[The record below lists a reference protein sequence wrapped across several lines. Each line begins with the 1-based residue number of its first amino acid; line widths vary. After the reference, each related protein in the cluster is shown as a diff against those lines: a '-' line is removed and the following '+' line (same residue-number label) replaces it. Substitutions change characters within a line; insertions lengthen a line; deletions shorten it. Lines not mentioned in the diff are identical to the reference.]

1 MSSKSSSNK
10 PSQPFEAKNF
20 LEHCSERPG
29 VYQMYAEDQSHLYIG
44 KAKNLKKRLAS
55 YFRTDLEHPKTRLLV
70 SKIAKIDVTVTN
82 TETEA
87 LILERNLINSNRP
100 PYNVI
105 FRDDK
110 SYPYIRLSKH
120 PFPRLS
126 FFRGSRKNDDQYFG
140 PFPSSQ
146 SVRDSLNLLQK
157 MFKVRQCEDS
167 FFKNRSRPCLQH
179 QIGRCSAP
187 CVDLIDKDSY
197 SESVRQSI
205 MFLQGKSNS
214 LGEELQQ
221 QMQIASDK
229 LDFEQ
234 AALYRDQISQLHRI
248 QEKQYVEGKRGNID
262 ILGAAL
268 SSGNACV
275 QLLFVRQGRILG
287 SRSFYP
293 KTGIAESVS
302 DILEAFIGQHYLAAE
317 KSNLPAEIIT
327 AIPLDAEQELSAA
340 SENLCGRHLVIT
352 HNVKAGRAR
361 WAEMAQQTAEQNLLA
376 KLHSKQQIEQRF
388 EALQHSL
395 DLEEL
400 PKRIEC
406 FDISHSS
413 GESTVASCV
422 VFQHDGAKK
431 SDYRKFNI
439 EDITAGDDYA
449 AMRQAITRRY
459 TRLKKGEA
467 ALPDILLIDGGKG
480 QMTQAIEVLNELQ
493 IEEVLIVGVAKG
505 TTRKPG
511 LETLFVGSHEN
522 AVTLKGDSPALHLIQ
537 QIRDEAHRFAITGHR
552 QRRDKTRRSSPLE
565 EIAGVGPKRRQ
576 QLLKHFG
583 GWQEVDR
590 ATVED
595 LVKVPGISKKIAQDI
610 YAALH

>member
-1 MSSKSSSNK
+1 M
-10 PSQPFEAKNF
+10 
-20 LEHCSERPG
+20 
-29 VYQMYAEDQSHLYIG
+29 YQMYAQDQSHLYIG

-55 YFRTDLEHPKTRLLV
+55 YFRSDLPNPRTRLLV
-70 SKIAKIDVTVTN
+70 GKIARIDVTVTN

-87 LILERNLINSNRP
+87 LILERNLINANRP

-120 PFPRLS
+120 RFPRLS
-126 FFRGSRKNDDQYFG
+126 FYRGARKNQDQYFG

-167 FFKNRSRPCLQH
+167 FYKNRSRPCLQH

-187 CVDLIDKDSY
+187 CVDLISREEY
-197 SESVRQSI
+197 EESVHQSI
-205 MFLQGKSNS
+205 LFLQGKNES
-214 LGEELQQ
+214 LNKELESK
-221 QMQIASDK
+221 MQEASDT
-229 LDFEQ
+229 LEFEQ
-234 AALYRDQISQLHRI
+234 AARYRDQISQLRRV
-248 QEKQYVEGKRGNID
+248 QEKQYIEGKRGNID
-262 ILGAAL
+262 ILAAAFNA
-268 SSGNACV
+268 GHACV
-275 QLLFVRQGRILG
+275 QLLFIRQGRMLG

-293 KTGIAESVS
+293 KAGIAESAA
-302 DILEAFIGQHYLAAE
+302 DILEAFIGQHYLNKNE
-317 KSNLPAEIIT
+317 QGSNLPSEIIT
-327 AIPLDAEQELSAA
+327 SVALGNA
-340 SENLCGRHLVIT
+340 SDLREAGKSFFGRSLNIN

-361 WAEMAQQTAEQNLLA
+361 WVTMAQETAEQNLLA
-376 KLHSKQQIEQRF
+376 KINSKQQIEQRF
-388 EALQHSL
+388 EALQQAF

-400 PKRIEC
+400 PQRIEC

-422 VFQHDGAKK
+422 VFQREGAKK

-439 EDITAGDDYA
+439 EGITGGDDYA
-449 AMRQAITRRY
+449 AMRQALTRRY

-480 QMTQAIEVLNELQ
+480 QMTQALDVLTELQ
-493 IEEVLIVGVAKG
+493 IEEVMVIGVAKG
-505 TTRKPG
+505 VTRKPG

-522 AVTLKGDSPALHLIQ
+522 AVTLKHDDSALHLIQ

-552 QRRDKTRRSSPLE
+552 ARRDKTRRSSPLE
-565 EIAGVGPKRRQ
+565 DIDGVGPKRRQ

-583 GWQEVDR
+583 GWQEVNR
-590 ATVED
+590 ASIED
-595 LVKVPGISKKIAQDI
+595 LVKVPGISKKIAADI